1 MFSPLLLSVPFTKLV
16 LAHSLTC
23 ELTRGHGCSEPSA
36 RAKSAGIRPGGLRSK
51 VKKTRFGF
59 SRLLPAGIEVAC
71 CHQPTT
77 ALRRACFCNCCLP
90 RATFHASA
98 ATEIGN
104 IYCSAI
110 VVAASVIMKSRHEV
124 VRGPRSSVLE
134 SARSVTQIDSLCTC
148 VSRFARHAQD
158 VALCARSRSSSTSCC
173 HCCASAS
180 SHSSCSLRLGSV
192 ALVEPVVFVERVASR
207 FSLRRRL
214 SLARFRWRLRE
225 LLPLLAPRPVLP
237 SPAGIANVLLSS
249 SGRDAPD
256 TVPHQIRKS
265 CSQDEAQQQPLN
277 ASCRRHSGSAARS
290 LPPSICSDG

>member
-36 RAKSAGIRPGGLRSK
+36 RAKSAGSRPGGLRSK

-77 ALRRACFCNCCLP
+77 ALRRACFCNCCLR

-124 VRGPRSSVLE
+124 VRGPRSSSPLGPSHRLILFVHVL
-134 SARSVTQIDSLCTC
+134 ADSLVMLRMSHC
-148 VSRFARHAQD
+148 VLVRGRRPRRVVI
-158 VALCARSRSSSTSCC
+158 VAL
-173 HCCASAS
+173 
-180 SHSSCSLRLGSV
+180 L
-192 ALVEPVVFVERVASR
+192 
-207 FSLRRRL
+207 LRRTRR
-214 SLARFRWRLRE
+214 ARC
-225 LLPLLAPRPVLP
+225 
-237 SPAGIANVLLSS
+237 
-249 SGRDAPD
+249 D
-256 TVPHQIRKS
+256 
-265 CSQDEAQQQPLN
+265 
-277 ASCRRHSGSAARS
+277 
-290 LPPSICSDG
+290 

>member
-1 MFSPLLLSVPFTKLV
+1 
-16 LAHSLTC
+16 
-23 ELTRGHGCSEPSA
+23 
-36 RAKSAGIRPGGLRSK
+36 
-51 VKKTRFGF
+51 
-59 SRLLPAGIEVAC
+59 
-71 CHQPTT
+71 
-77 ALRRACFCNCCLP
+77 
-90 RATFHASA
+90 
-98 ATEIGN
+98 
-104 IYCSAI
+104 
-110 VVAASVIMKSRHEV
+110 MKSRHEV

-207 FSLRRRL
+207 FCLRRRL

-225 LLPLLAPRPVLP
+225 VLPLLAPRPVLP

-249 SGRDAPD
+249 SGRDTPD

-265 CSQDEAQQQPLN
+265 SSQDEAQQQPLN
-277 ASCRRHSGSAARS
+277 ASCRRHSGSAAPGAS
-290 LPPSICSDG
+290 HLPYAAMGNKSRFKYCQYRGACTPSRKLVGMPGTQWMAVS

>member
-36 RAKSAGIRPGGLRSK
+36 RAKSAGSRPGGLRSK
-51 VKKTRFGF
+51 VKKNRFGF

-124 VRGPRSSVLE
+124 VRGPRPSVLE

-207 FSLRRRL
+207 FSL
-214 SLARFRWRLRE
+214 
-225 LLPLLAPRPVLP
+225 
-237 SPAGIANVLLSS
+237 
-249 SGRDAPD
+249 
-256 TVPHQIRKS
+256 
-265 CSQDEAQQQPLN
+265 
-277 ASCRRHSGSAARS
+277 
-290 LPPSICSDG
+290 